1 VNLILAAESEYGGDF
16 SVPPAGEIFNLPA
29 LFEIGG
35 VGITRVYIIILV
47 SLLIAALGMLAAFA
61 NPKVVPGKLQA
72 VGESV
77 VEFVRDGIAVDI
89 IGEEGRKFAPF
100 LTSIFLFVFF
110 NNIFK
115 VIPFVNFPATSRIA
129 IPLMLALITLITFVV
144 VGVKYQGLGYFKE
157 VAFPP
162 GVPKPVYL
170 LLTPIELV
178 STFILRPLT
187 LTVRLFANMV
197 AGHILLTIVFLATHA
212 FLRIPGLAPEGANLL
227 GLPLGIFVGFIIG
240 PIAVGFEAF
249 VSFLQAY
256 IFAILAA
263 VYLSGAVHPE
273 H

>member
-1 VNLILAAESEYGGDF
+1 MILAAESAYGGDF
-16 SVPPAGEIFNLPA
+16 EVPEAGLIFNLPT

-35 VGITRVYIIILV
+35 VGITRTYIIILV
-47 SLLIAALGMLAAFA
+47 SVLIAAGFMLAAFR

-72 VGESV
+72 MGEGV
-77 VEFVRDGIAVDI
+77 IEFVRDGIAVDI
-89 IGEEGRKFAPF
+89 MGPHGKKFAPF
-100 LTSIFLFVFF
+100 ITTIFLFVFF

-115 VIPFVNFPATSRIA
+115 VIPLVNFPATSRIA
-129 IPLMLALITLITFVV
+129 IPLMLALIVLVTFIA
-144 VGVKYQGLGYFKE
+144 VGIKNQGLGYFKE

-178 STFILRPLT
+178 STFVLRPLT

-227 GLPLGIFVGFIIG
+227 GLPLGVFVGFIIG

-256 IFAILAA
+256 IFAILTS
-263 VYLSGAVHPE
+263 VYLAGAVEPE

>member
-1 VNLILAAESEYGGDF
+1 MNIVLAAESQYGGDF
-16 SVPPAGEIFNLPA
+16 SVPAAGEIFNLPA
-29 LFEIGG
+29 LFEVAG
-35 VGITRVYIIILV
+35 VGISRVYIIIAFSV
-47 SLLIAALGMLAAFA
+47 LIASVLMLAAFA
-61 NPKVVPGKLQA
+61 NPKVVPGKLQSI
-72 VGESV
+72 GESII
-77 VEFVRDGIAVDI
+77 EFVRDGIAVDI
-89 IGEEGRKFAPF
+89 MGPHGKAFAPF
-100 LTSIFLFVFF
+100 LTTIFLFVFF

-115 VIPFVNFPATSRIA
+115 IIPFVNFPATSRIA
-129 IPLMLALITLITFVV
+129 IPMMLAIIVLITFIV
-144 VGVKYQGLGYFKE
+144 VGVKNQGLGYFKE

-162 GVPKPVYL
+162 GVPWPVYF
-170 LLTPIELV
+170 LLTPIEIV

-212 FLRIPGLAPEGANLL
+212 FLRIPGLVQVDTNYL
-227 GLPLGIFVGFIIG
+227 GLPIGILTLLIS
-240 PIAVGFEAF
+240 PLAVGFEIF